1 MAHGHLRIYL
11 GAAPGVGKTFAML
24 NEGWRGASRGKDVV
38 VGFVETHGRPNTAAQ
53 VRDLEVVP
61 RRRIEYRGTEFEEMD
76 VDAILE
82 RKPAIVLVDELAHTN
97 VPGARHEKRWQ
108 DVEDILAAGIDVIS
122 TVNVQHLESMNDV
135 VEQITGIKQRET
147 IPDAVVRAAD
157 QIEIV
162 DMTPQALRRR
172 MAHGNI
178 YPPEKVDASLANYF
192 REGNLG
198 ALRELALMWVADR
211 VDEALEAYREAHG
224 IGRPWETRERVV
236 VAITGAPG
244 GDDVIRRAA
253 RMAARTRGELLGVHV
268 RSADG
273 LRGPP
278 GEALAAQRLL
288 LQELGGEYHEL
299 ASADAATALVQFA
312 RTENAT
318 QIVLG
323 ASRQSRWT
331 HLVRGSV
338 INDVIRASGS
348 IDIHVISSE
357 ADGETTKPDA
367 EPEVATDF
375 VAPESPPRRPR
386 ALAVSRRRRLLAW
399 ILAIAVPPLLTLLLA
414 NVRGTLTLPSDL
426 LMFLLV
432 VVVVAALGG
441 FAPAFVCAVTGF
453 LLANWFFTPPFYE
466 LTISQGENLVA
477 LVIFLLVGGVVS
489 LLVATASRRTVEAAQ
504 ARAEAETLAALSGT
518 LAASDDPLPQLV
530 GQLQVAFEA
539 DGVAVLGN
547 GSADEEGSDD
557 AWEVLASAGD
567 SVPLHPDDSD
577 VVIALHGAELLVL
590 RGEHLGPDDRE
601 VLRAFAGQVALAVQQ
616 RELKADADRAVGLA
630 EANELR
636 TALLAAVSHDLRT
649 PLSSIKASVSSLLQR
664 DVDFTPTA
672 TRELLETIDEGA
684 DRLNHL
690 IGNLL
695 DMSRLQTGAVQLV
708 MRDVGLDEVVPA
720 ALAGLTN
727 ADRVHVDVAETL
739 PRVRADAALL
749 ERAIANVV
757 ENAVAWSPPGTPV
770 RVEACIAQERVDLH
784 VVDRGPGIP
793 TSDREEVF
801 RPFQRLGDR
810 SNGGGVGLGLAVA
823 RGFVEAMNGELVVED
838 TPGGGVTMVISLPM
852 SKPGTGG

>member
-1 MAHGHLRIYL
+1 
-11 GAAPGVGKTFAML
+11 
-24 NEGWRGASRGKDVV
+24 
-38 VGFVETHGRPNTAAQ
+38 
-53 VRDLEVVP
+53 
-61 RRRIEYRGTEFEEMD
+61 
-76 VDAILE
+76 
-82 RKPAIVLVDELAHTN
+82 
-97 VPGARHEKRWQ
+97 
-108 DVEDILAAGIDVIS
+108 VIS

-135 VEQITGIKQRET
+135 VEEITGIKQRET
-147 IPDAVVRAAD
+147 IPDAVVRSAD

-211 VDEALEAYREAHG
+211 VDEALEVYREAHG
-224 IGRPWETRERVV
+224 IARPWETRERVV

-273 LRGPP
+273 LRGPS
-278 GEALAAQRLL
+278 GDALTAQRML

-312 RTENAT
+312 RVENAT

-331 HLVRGSV
+331 HLLRGSV
-338 INDVIRASGS
+338 ITDVIRASGP

-357 ADGETTKPDA
+357 GDDEERADADPEDAADVVTPDA
-367 EPEVATDF
+367 PR
-375 VAPESPPRRPR
+375 RRPR

-399 ILAIAVPPLLTLLLA
+399 ALAILAPPLLTLVLA
-414 NVRGTLTLPSDL
+414 NVRDTLTLPSDL

-441 FAPAFVCAVTGF
+441 FVPAFVCAVTGF
-453 LLANWFFTPPFYE
+453 LFANWFFTPPFYE
-466 LTISQGENLVA
+466 FTISEGENLVA
-477 LVIFLLVGGVVS
+477 LVIFLVVGGVVS
-489 LLVATASRRTVEAAQ
+489 LLVATASRRSVEAAQ

-530 GQLQVAFEA
+530 GQLRAAFEA
-539 DGVAVLGN
+539 DGVAVLGRA
-547 GSADEEGSDD
+547 SSDEPDGGP
-557 AWEVLASAGD
+557 WQVLAGAGD
-567 SVPLHPDDSD
+567 DVPRHPEDSD
-577 VVIALHGAELLVL
+577 IVVPLHGAELLVL
-590 RGEHLGPDDRE
+590 RGKQLGVDDQE

-664 DVDFTPTA
+664 DVDFTPGA

-695 DMSRLQTGAVQLV
+695 DMSRLQTGALQLV
-708 MRDVGLDEVVPA
+708 MRDVGLDEVVPP
-720 ALAGLTN
+720 ALAGLTH
-727 ADRVHVDVAETL
+727 AERVSVDVPETL

-757 ENAVAWSPPGTPV
+757 ENAIAWSPPDASV
-770 RVEACIAQERVDLH
+770 RVEACAAQDRVDLH

-793 TSDREEVF
+793 PPQREDVF

-810 SNGGGVGLGLAVA
+810 SNGSGVGLGLAVA
-823 RGFVEAMNGELVVED
+823 RGFVEAMGGEVVVDD
-838 TPGGGVTMVISLPM
+838 TPGGGVTMVVSLPA
-852 SKPGTGG
+852 SSA